1 MKKNMVIFEVKNENT
16 KDYYEKMINY
26 IKSHYR
32 IIKGGALE
40 KLIMSFEDLL
50 EQKEQLEQEVK
61 DYYIQNVNLRADIMI
76 EKMSIPDKR
85 IKDVSFYELYN
96 MPTYYELTKE
106 NQKLKQQFENCYCNR
121 TDCGARI
128 KDSKVYYSLVQKV
141 DNKQKEFA
149 DYLKKRQKEVCD
161 VIGTYGTNTDYL
173 YGKKDILDE
182 ISEEYRLMT
191 R

>member
-1 MKKNMVIFEVKNENT
+1 MEKNMVIFKVKNENT

-40 KLIMSFEDLL
+40 ELIMSFEDLL

-76 EKMSIPDKR
+76 EKMSIPDKQ

-106 NQKLKQQFENCYCNR
+106 NQKLKEQLEDMTLCRDIASGHRQE
-121 TDCGARI
+121 
-128 KDSKVYYSLVQKV
+128 VQDRETLLLKH
-141 DNKQKEFA
+141 QKEFA